1 MTDKNEPKIVGKVTR
16 RKDGVARVTGQEM
29 YTVDVSLPRMLFARL
44 VSSPFAHARIKKI
57 DVRQAQEMGATVITF
72 EDIPHIRYNE
82 RVITVPWALHKDR
95 YVLADKVRRM
105 GEAVAAVAAE
115 TEELAEKAARAVRVE
130 YEVLPVVLD
139 PNEAMQPGAPALYET
154 VVYGEKEIPVINN
167 IACSRDILEGDVDKA
182 FSEADLVVHGVFNTP
197 KIYHAQMEPKSVV
210 CQPEPNG
217 GLTVWATAQSIHNV
231 RICLGQ
237 IFNIPLSKINV
248 KRIAC
253 GGTFGSSIQM
263 NTVVPICA
271 ALALKAHRPVKLTLT
286 REEDMH
292 DHTRYPAQIDLS
304 IAAKKDG
311 TLLGAK
317 MDLVADIGAHILQ
330 GYSYLGVCIGWL
342 VSLYR
347 LPNIRYHGVAV
358 YTNKAPSC
366 AMQGYGNPQ
375 VTFATE
381 TLVEEIAEKL
391 GIDPLEMRLK
401 NYVGLGDTFWGQGPL
416 VRSIVHSDGVP
427 ELLRR
432 GAAKIRW
439 ADRLKPG
446 VQTGRF
452 RKGLAMARGFHTS
465 SAGAPQPGDV
475 IDFSGAM
482 VKVNQDGSIDVVSA
496 VMDHGGGTLEAMA
509 KLVAETLCV
518 PLDKVNIAPA
528 ETCSTVY
535 DVTTHATRGIYA
547 GCGAA
552 VRVAQKVRQELIETA
567 ARYLNVMPDALA
579 LTLDESLGQGVLS
592 VPSIPEK
599 HMTIQEIATRCWT
612 ESWKTIAVVDSYRP
626 TNCPPAYVSIFLEI
640 EVDTWT
646 GIVRLV
652 RAVMGGDCGTVVNPD
667 LAVGQLEGGLSRG
680 SGFALYEQNQWDNE
694 GQLTSHGYWIDAKT
708 PGIEESP
715 LLENFSA
722 YFADTYEPSGP
733 FGAKGLGEASSNP
746 VPAAIANAIYN
757 AIGIRFY
764 ELPITPEKI
773 LAALEEKI
781 WQPRKSSQN
790 DPH

>member
-1 MTDKNEPKIVGKVTR
+1 
-16 RKDGVARVTGQEM
+16 
-29 YTVDVSLPRMLFARL
+29 ML
-44 VSSPFAHARIKKI
+44 
-57 DVRQAQEMGATVITF
+57 
-72 EDIPHIRYNE
+72 
-82 RVITVPWALHKDR
+82 
-95 YVLADKVRRM
+95 
-105 GEAVAAVAAE
+105 
-115 TEELAEKAARAVRVE
+115 
-130 YEVLPVVLD
+130 
-139 PNEAMQPGAPALYET
+139 PGAPALYET
-154 VVYGEKEIPVINN
+154 VVYGDKEIPVANN
-167 IACSRDILEGDVDKA
+167 IACSRDIEEGDVDQA
-182 FSEADLVVHGVFNTP
+182 FSEADLIVHGVFNTT

-210 CQPEPNG
+210 VQPDPNG

-271 ALALKAHRPVKLTLT
+271 ALALKARRPVKLTLT

-304 IAAKKDG
+304 IATRKDG

-317 MDLVADIGAHILQ
+317 MDVVADIGAHILQ

-347 LPNIRYHGVAV
+347 LPNIRYRGVAV

-375 VTFATE
+375 VTFAAE

-391 GIDPLEMRLK
+391 GIDSLEMRLQ

-416 VRSIVHSDGVP
+416 VCSIVHSDGVP

-432 GAAKIRW
+432 GAAEIGW
-439 ADRLKPG
+439 ADRPKAG
-446 VQTGRF
+446 TQTGRF
-452 RKGLAMARGFHTS
+452 HKGLAMARGFHTS

-475 IDFSGAM
+475 IDFSGAL
-482 VKVNQDGSIDVVSA
+482 VKINQDGSIDVVSA

-518 PLDKVNIAPA
+518 PLDKVNVAPG

-535 DVTTHATRGIYA
+535 DVTTHAKRGIYA

-552 VRVAQKVRQELIETA
+552 VRVAQKVKQELIETA
-567 ARYLNVMPDALA
+567 ARFLNVMPDAIV
-579 LTLDESLGQGVLS
+579 LTLDEGLGQGVLS
-592 VPSIPEK
+592 VPSIPQK
-599 HMTIQEIATRCWT
+599 HMTIQEVATRCWT
-612 ESWKTIAVVDSYRP
+612 ESWKTIAAVDSYRP
-626 TNCPPAYVSIFLEI
+626 TNCPPAYVSIFLEV

-646 GIVRLV
+646 GIVRLGRV
-652 RAVMGGDCGTVVNPD
+652 VMGGDCGTVVNPD
-667 LAVGQLEGGLSRG
+667 MAKGQLEGGLSRG
-680 SGFALYEQNQWDNE
+680 AGFALYEQNQWDQE
-694 GQLTSHGYWIDAKT
+694 GQLTSRGYWIDAKT

-746 VPAAIANAIYN
+746 VAAAIANAIYN
-757 AIGIRFY
+757 AIGIRF
-764 ELPITPEKI
+764 
-773 LAALEEKI
+773 
-781 WQPRKSSQN
+781 
-790 DPH
+790 